1 MNFYYLNANQ
11 ETVGPVTEDDLPLL
25 YENNHVDEET
35 LVAFEGGDE
44 WFPLKTII
52 EVEAA
57 PSLAGPKPDVAPHL
71 QNSAPTP
78 APVARRA
85 TAPSSPAAAR
95 VQRPSATRNPLPQQR
110 QAGVY
115 RPAVVPVFDPSRM
128 LGIGRLAYLGINL
141 GAGVLLLVVLTLLA
155 GGALLSSSNQNR
167 EGAMGFI
174 IGFVITYGAGL
185 FCLLFVFI
193 ATSYYRAKNIGWS
206 PWLTAL
212 ACLLLFPLNFFIGM
226 LLQCMPTG
234 YKFTRKLDAT
244 AKVLGSF
251 FILVTLAIT
260 GLVAASFWQTS
271 RPVWPDRDTHVT
283 QLTKHGPSPQ
293 PYENEEPPEGVQV
306 VTYPSGNLQLKA
318 WFAKSRN
325 PGKQPTLI
333 YYHGGFAFG
342 ADDFE
347 VVRSFLDA
355 GFAVMTPM
363 LRGENGNPGD
373 HEHFYGERDD
383 AEAAILW
390 AKQQPEVDPNRII
403 TFGHSA
409 GGVMSA
415 MVSFRLENAVLL
427 TGSVGGLYDWSI
439 FREVSK
445 EEVPF
450 SLSNRLECR
459 LRAPAEHAG
468 YIQIPH
474 IAYIG
479 DDDEL
484 AVRGA
489 KVAKHA
495 AAKTEAPLTIVN
507 LKGDHSESLEP
518 AVEAFLTLAKSKTG
532 L

>member
-25 YENNHVDEET
+25 YEEGEVNEET
-35 LVAFEGGDE
+35 PVAVEGGDE

-52 EVEAA
+52 ETEEDA
-57 PSLAGPKPDVAPHL
+57 PPA
-71 QNSAPTP
+71 NSAPAAAQ
-78 APVARRA
+78 APMA
-85 TAPSSPAAAR
+85 TASVAKVTQAVSQQSAAVPQLRR
-95 VQRPSATRNPLPQQR
+95 VQPQTHSTTRPPTQ
-110 QAGVY
+110 GWY
-115 RPAVVPVFDPSRM
+115 RPNVTHVIDPSRM
-128 LGIGRLAYLGINL
+128 PGIGRLTFF
-141 GAGVLLLVVLTLLA
+141 GVNVGVSLLILVMLLLMA
-155 GGALLSSSNQNR
+155 GRAFYSAMR
-167 EGAMGFI
+167 ESQE
-174 IGFVITYGAGL
+174 ITYGFLIGMFATYAFGL
-185 FCLLFVFI
+185 LGAQVVFI
-193 ATSYYRAKNIGWS
+193 ISCYYRAKNIGWHA
-206 PWLTAL
+206 WLTVL
-212 ACLLLFPLNFFIGM
+212 ACIILFPLNSFIGM
-226 LLQCMPTG
+226 VLQMMPTG
-234 YKFTRKLDAT
+234 YVHTRKLDAT
-244 AKVLGSF
+244 GKVLGNLFLS
-251 FILVTLAIT
+251 IT
-260 GLVAASFWQTS
+260 VAATLFVAWILWDAS
-271 RPVWPDRDTHVT
+271 RPVWPERDSYVT
-283 QLTKHGPSPQ
+283 QLTQSGPSPQ
-293 PYENEEPPEGVQV
+293 PYENEDPPEGVQAI
-306 VTYPSGNLQLKA
+306 TYPSGDLQLKA
-318 WFAKSRN
+318 WYAKPTK
-325 PGKQPTLI
+325 PGKQPALI
-333 YYHGGFAFG
+333 YFHGGYAFG
-342 ADDFE
+342 SDDFA
-347 VVRSFLDA
+347 VVESFIDA

-363 LRGENGNPGD
+363 LRGENGNPGA
-373 HEHFYGERDD
+373 HEHYYGERDD

-390 AKQQPEVDPNRII
+390 AKQQPEVDPNRVI